1 MSKKKSNKGKSDEA
15 ELPKFG
21 GFRPLEGLKAFKE
34 KLKDEEAKAI
44 TQPKP
49 KPAERPRPAEKRTPQ
64 TDKEDELSFH
74 RMMAGVTPLDAKTAA
89 RVPMSGEIKSA
100 SRPRA
105 AELREKARAEA
116 AEVIDHL
123 RTLVDDTARFEVTD
137 DGSHVEGR
145 RVDAPPALL
154 RDLRHGRL
162 PIDGR
167 VDLHGLGVD
176 EARARVLD
184 FLRQMRTRGERCVL
198 VIHGKGEGVLRGEIA
213 AWLSQGKA
221 REHVAAFAT
230 ATEHDGGAGA
240 LYVAL
245 RRK

>member
-1 MSKKKSNKGKSDEA
+1 MSKKKKNKGKSEEP

-21 GFRPLEGLKAFKE
+21 GFHPLEGLKTFKD
-34 KLKDEEAKAI
+34 KLKEEEAKAR
-44 TQPKP
+44 TEPAKP
-49 KPAERPRPAEKRTPQ
+49 KPAERPRPVEKRTAQ
-64 TDKEDELSFH
+64 SAKEDELSFH
-74 RMMAGVTPLDAKTAA
+74 RLMSGVTPLDAKAA
-89 RVPMSGEIKSA
+89 RVPMSGEPRGP
-100 SRPRA
+100 SRPRPA
-105 AELREKARAEA
+105 DLREKARAEA
-116 AEVIDHL
+116 AQVIDHL

-137 DGSHVEGR
+137 DGNHVEGR
-145 RVDAPPALL
+145 RVDAPPGLL

-176 EARARVLD
+176 DARARVLE

-230 ATEHDGGAGA
+230 ATDRDGGEGA